1 MTWPRILLFCLAM
14 VLGVLSNDTRADAD
28 ASVRTDAPRRAVFAA
43 APTFVEEDAAV
54 TCRIP
59 RTRVRIAGVHPVDRR
74 RRAGPP
80 AAAPGQMI
88 VNPFVGQP
96 TPARSSP
103 VSPKPRAPA
112 KDVVKPRTIFN
123 PYCVREDKLAAVGTG
138 AEDTRCTRGV
148 TEKIDL
154 TDRETSFASPLI
166 HLAQVTTMTT

>member
-43 APTFVEEDAAV
+43 APTFVEEDSAV
-54 TCRIP
+54 KSRGA
-59 RTRVRIAGVHPVDRR
+59 RTPAHVAVAPSVDRR

-80 AAAPGQMI
+80 AAVPGQMI

-123 PYCVREDKLAAVGTG
+123 PYCVREDKLAAVRTG
-138 AEDTRCTRGV
+138 AKATVNRNASHRGV
-148 TEKIDL
+148 
-154 TDRETSFASPLI
+154 
-166 HLAQVTTMTT
+166 